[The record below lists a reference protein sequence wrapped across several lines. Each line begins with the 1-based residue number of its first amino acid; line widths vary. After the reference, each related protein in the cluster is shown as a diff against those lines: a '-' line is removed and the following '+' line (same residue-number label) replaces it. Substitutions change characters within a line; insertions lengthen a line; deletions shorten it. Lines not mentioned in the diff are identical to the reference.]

1 MRRKHNLPAIVL
13 CIVGIVTLI
22 GIMILACTGCAV
34 DAEAAA
40 EAPRFNVEAVKIG
53 QANGAIITDTETGE
67 LYLWVQS
74 GYCSGLAKMGAGK
87 DG

>member
-13 CIVGIVTLI
+13 CIVGIVALI
-22 GIMILACTGCAV
+22 GIMVLACTGCAV
-34 DAEAAA
+34 DAEAAD

-53 QANGAIITDTETGE
+53 QGNGAIITDTETGD

-74 GYCSGLAKMGAGK
+74 GYCGGLTKMGTVE
-87 DG
+87 D